1 MNNFIYTIP
10 TTVYFGK
17 GQIENIGV
25 EAAKY
30 GKKVLIVFGGG
41 SVKKNGIFD
50 EAVKFLNK
58 EGVEVFELGG
68 VEPNP
73 KIETVAKGAN
83 ICREKNIDVI
93 IPIGGGSTID
103 CSKAIAAAA
112 KYDGE
117 PWDIVVAPDKIEEA
131 IPVIAVLTL
140 SATGSEMDK
149 IAVISNM
156 EINEKIGTR
165 NELLRPVAA
174 ILDPTYTMSVS
185 KYQTGSGSADIMS
198 HILESYFSNVNS
210 FIHSRVCEALMKT
223 VVEFGPK
230 AIKEPKNYEARAN
243 LMWASSWAINDF
255 LKLGN
260 EVGWSVH
267 PMEHELS
274 AFYDITHGV
283 GLAILTPH
291 WMRKVLSEKTVDK
304 FCEYAHNV
312 WEIPYKSDKFQMAN
326 KGIEKTAQFF
336 VELGMPTTLAEV
348 GIGEENISK
357 MAQKC
362 VSRLQA
368 GYVPL
373 TVEEIEDI
381 FRKALQ

>member
-30 GKKVLIVFGGG
+30 GKNTLIVYGGG
-41 SVKKNGIFD
+41 SVKKNGIFS
-50 EAVKFLNK
+50 EAVKFLEA
-58 EGVEVFELGG
+58 EGAEIFELGG

-83 ICREKNIDVI
+83 ICREKSIDVI

-103 CSKAIAAAA
+103 CAKAIAAAA
-112 KYDGE
+112 KYNGE
-117 PWDIVVAPDKIEEA
+117 PWDIVVDPDKIEGA

-140 SATGSEMDK
+140 AATGSEMDK

-156 EINEKIGTR
+156 KINEKIGTR
-165 NELLRPVAA
+165 NEHLRPVAA

-223 VVEFGPK
+223 VIEFGPK
-230 AIKEPKNYEARAN
+230 AIDEPENYEARAN

-283 GLAILTPH
+283 GLAILTPY
-291 WMRKVLSEKTVDK
+291 WMRKVLSDNTVDK

-312 WEIPYKSDKFQMAN
+312 WEINYEEDKFAMAN
-326 KGIEKTAQFF
+326 KGIAKTEEFFEK
-336 VELGMPTTLAEV
+336 LGMPKTLTEV
-348 GIGEENISK
+348 GIDEENLSK
-357 MAQKC
+357 MAEKC
-362 VSRLQA
+362 VGRLAA

-373 TVEEIEDI
+373 TVDEIEDI
-381 FRKALQ
+381 FRSAL